1 MRSRLPDHKQVCL
14 EMNTY
19 SVWVSWRISK
29 FGHPLSAGGIRQGNC
44 WPLCFPLW
52 FKLVSENEI
61 KMHREAEMRELM
73 VIPVVLEVQRHSP
86 PSFFGSCLTFSLLPI
101 IFLFCPNCEFLSFSM
116 ERPWLMQLLRNADF
130 EMYDCSGS
138 GIANNW
144 VITLFL
150 FHTLFFFFFKALDQL
165 SRASD

>member
-116 ERPWLMQLLRNADF
+116 ERPWLM
-130 EMYDCSGS
+130 
-138 GIANNW
+138 
-144 VITLFL
+144 
-150 FHTLFFFFFKALDQL
+150 
-165 SRASD
+165 